1 MVIQGGVGSFYRS
14 LVRCNHV
21 SDTGDG
27 VEHFPDSLAWQ
38 SVILDL
44 GHQYLEDLVNAAMKE
59 DFKLV
64 ELRFTQRPCFCS
76 PEEEV
81 HCHWDGTE

>member
-1 MVIQGGVGSFYRS
+1 LIRGATDHFFDKIS
-14 LVRCNHV
+14 LARCNHV

-27 VEHFPDSLAWQ
+27 VEHFLDSLVLQ

-44 GHQYLEDLVNAAMKE
+44 GHQYLEDSANAAMKE
-59 DFKLV
+59 DLKLV
-64 ELRFTQRPCFCS
+64 ELRFAQQPCFCS

-81 HCHWDGTE
+81 HWDGTE